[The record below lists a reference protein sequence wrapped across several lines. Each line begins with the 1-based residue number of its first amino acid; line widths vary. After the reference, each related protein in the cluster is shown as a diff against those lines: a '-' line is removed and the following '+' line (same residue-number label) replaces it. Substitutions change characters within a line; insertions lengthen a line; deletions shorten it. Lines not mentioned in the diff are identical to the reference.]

1 MAVQDDVRR
10 LSQMDSIYLGQLFTN
25 IVGGSITSW
34 HKGRLQQANDGSWV
48 FRSIS
53 SEGTIIGFQLG
64 SITPEGWSSVE
75 SPSSG
80 ITVTIFIKAP
90 AVLPNG
96 QQLVIGN
103 ICLQQQLPQEM
114 TN

>member
-10 LSQMDSIYLGQLFTN
+10 LSQMDSIYLGQSFPN
-25 IVGGSITSW
+25 IAGGDITSW

-48 FRSIS
+48 FRAFS

-64 SITPEGWSSVE
+64 SVTGGWQSVE
-75 SPSSG
+75 APSSG
-80 ITVTIFIKAP
+80 VTVTIFIKA
-90 AVLPNG
+90 AAILPNG
-96 QQLVIGN
+96 QQLVVGVIY
-103 ICLQQQLPQEM
+103 LQQQLPQEM